1 MRYFILLFVTEYV
14 VSFRLKK
21 IQQKK
26 KIIREKAEKEK
37 KARGEQG

>member
-37 KARGEQG
+37 QARGEQG